1 MRGALSRTE
10 LEERRHVRPQAHRQC
25 FIDSD
30 YARRHALQSV
40 SRWLVTPY
48 VGWNWGGSANFINF
62 SDFDDEF
69 EQRANFGVSFGW
81 MGAGVIGFEFDFG
94 FTPNFFQNTTGLGQF
109 RDSAIATS
117 RR

>member
-1 MRGALSRTE
+1 MRGALSSTE
-10 LEERRHVRPQAHRQC
+10 LEERLHVRPQAHRQC

-30 YARRHALQSV
+30 CARRHALESV
-40 SRWLVTPY
+40 SGLVSTPY

-69 EQRANFGVSFGW
+69 EQRANFGVSFGY
-81 MGAGVIGFEFDFG
+81 MGAGVIGFEFDLG
-94 FTPNFFQNTTGLGQF
+94 YTPNFFQNTTGSSNF
-109 RDSAIATS
+109 EI